1 MHQLASCQIDER
13 RVGRAAK
20 VDGRRVSLR
29 RANDHSHAG
38 VWNVDGLQ
46 YGLLLLTAG
55 RTSKRYAKPMNAQMG
70 RCLSMTS
77 SVRNSSLVAI
87 DAERMRAGAV
97 KSLHGLLNLC

>member
-46 YGLLLLTAG
+46 YGLLLPSATP
-55 RTSKRYAKPMNAQMG
+55 KPMNAQMG